1 MVKCI
6 PMFKK
11 INLQINRLD
20 LVIAIYIACI
30 AIAELMG
37 AKTFPLL
44 QIGKFTWN
52 ASVAIF
58 VIPIIFSIN
67 DAIVE
72 VFGVSRA
79 KSVYRSSLVTI
90 VIFMLFAF
98 LAIKLPPSARFKESE
113 AAYDLIFGQSIR
125 IAFASLTAFAIAD
138 FLDIIIFQ
146 RLKKNLGSK
155 VLWLRSNLSN
165 FISQFIDTVIFMFL
179 AFYAFDKGLGDNFSF
194 LFSLI
199 IPYWLL
205 KCFMSIIETP
215 FVYLAVSW
223 LKGEQKK

>member
-1 MVKCI
+1 
-6 PMFKK
+6 MFKK
-11 INLQINRLD
+11 IDLKINKMD
-20 LVIAIYIACI
+20 LVIAVYIACV
-30 AIAELMG
+30 AISELMG
-37 AKTFPLL
+37 GKTFPLL
-44 QIGKFTWN
+44 HIGKFTWN

-72 VFGVSRA
+72 VYGVARA

-98 LAIKLPPSARFKESE
+98 LAIKLPPSVRFKDSE
-113 AAYDLIFGQSIR
+113 AAYDLIFGQSVR
-125 IAFASLTAFAIAD
+125 IALASLSAFAIAD

-146 RLKKNLGSK
+146 KLRKSLGTK
-155 VLWLRSNLSN
+155 ALWLRSNLSN
-165 FISQFIDTVIFMFL
+165 FISQFIDTTIFLFL
-179 AFYAFDKGLGDNFSF
+179 AFYAFDKGIGDNFPF

-223 LKGEQKK
+223 LKGENKK

>member
-1 MVKCI
+1 
-6 PMFKK
+6 MFKK
-11 INLQINRLD
+11 ID
-20 LVIAIYIACI
+20 LVIAVYIACV
-30 AIAELMG
+30 AISELMG
-37 AKTFPLL
+37 GKTFPLL
-44 QIGKFTWN
+44 HIGKFTWN

-72 VFGVSRA
+72 VFGVERA

-90 VIFMLFAF
+90 VIFMLFSF
-98 LAIKLPPSARFKESE
+98 LAIKLPPSVRFKDSE
-113 AAYDLIFGQSIR
+113 AAYDLIFGQSVR
-125 IAFASLTAFAIAD
+125 IAFASLSAFAIAD

-146 RLKKNLGSK
+146 KLRKSLGTK
-155 VLWLRSNLSN
+155 ALWLRSNLSN
-165 FISQFIDTVIFMFL
+165 FISQFIDTTIFLFL
-179 AFYAFDKGLGDNFSF
+179 AFYAFDKGIGDNFPF

-223 LKGEQKK
+223 LKGEN